1 MLTKKPLLM
10 KKLIVIISSLLLSIS
25 VKAQTE
31 ISLDNSLSGSLNQG
45 KTNIIGV
52 NFTGNNSFDFGKHVA
67 LDLGT
72 NYNVQYTPELSQNE
86 LIQKANFGYNKEHWD
101 LFTTYQYNYSLVRSI
116 QADNWLGI
124 GGGVKEKFNW
134 GKASLSYAFLY
145 QNTDYMVN
153 PNTNKLRHSIRAK
166 IKIEKK
172 SFGLST
178 EYYYQPNIK
187 DFNDC
192 IIYGTTKLTLFPT
205 KPFNFII
212 QDQMNF
218 RSTSDVQ
225 MINNLTFGIAYK
237 FVKKIVK

>member
-1 MLTKKPLLM
+1 M
-10 KKLIVIISSLLLSIS
+10 KKLLLVSLLIFS
-25 VKAQTE
+25 VKSYAQTE

-45 KTNIIGV
+45 KNGDIIGV
-52 NFTGNNSFDFGKHVA
+52 NFTGNNSLDFGKHIA

-101 LFTTYQYNYSLVRSI
+101 LFTTYQYNYSLTRGI

-124 GGGVKEKFNW
+124 GGGVKEKFKW

-145 QNTDYMVN
+145 QNTDYMMD

-166 IKIEKK
+166 IKIEKNL
-172 SFGLST
+172 FGLST
-178 EYYYQPNIK
+178 EYYYQPNIR
-187 DFNDC
+187 DFSDC
-192 IIYGTTKLTLFPT
+192 IIYGTTKLTIFPN
-205 KPFNFII
+205 KPLNFII

-218 RSTSDVQ
+218 RSTSDVK
-225 MINNLTFGIAYK
+225 MINNLTFGVGYK
-237 FVKKIVK
+237 FNKKFQK

>member
-1 MLTKKPLLM
+1 M
-10 KKLIVIISSLLLSIS
+10 KKLFIIATLLFSIQS
-25 VKAQTE
+25 YAQTE

-45 KTNIIGV
+45 KDGNIIGV
-52 NFTGNNSFDFGKHVA
+52 NFTGNNSFDFGKHIA

-101 LFTTYQYNYSLVRSI
+101 LFTTYQYNYSLTRGI

-124 GGGVKEKFNW
+124 GGGVKEKFSW

-145 QNTDYMVN
+145 QNTDYMVD

-172 SFGLST
+172 NFGFST

-205 KPFNFII
+205 KPLNFII

-218 RSTSDVQ
+218 RSTSDVK
-225 MINNLTFGIAYK
+225 MMNNLTFGIAYK
-237 FVKKIVK
+237 FNKKFVK

>member
-1 MLTKKPLLM
+1 MRKLFLIALLILT
-10 KKLIVIISSLLLSIS
+10 
-25 VKAQTE
+25 VKSYAQTE

-45 KTNIIGV
+45 KSGNIIGV
-52 NFTGNNSFDFGKHVA
+52 NFTGNNSFDFGKHIA

-72 NYNVQYTPELSQNE
+72 NYNTQYTPELTQNE
-86 LIQKANFGYNKEHWD
+86 LIQKVNLGYNKEHWD

-116 QADNWLGI
+116 QSDNWLGI
-124 GGGVKEKFNW
+124 GGGIKEKFSW

-145 QNTDYMVN
+145 QNTDYMLN
-153 PNTNKLRHSIRAK
+153 PSTNKLRHSIRAK

-172 SFGLST
+172 KFGITT

-218 RSTSDVQ
+218 RSTSDVR
-225 MINNLTFGIAYK
+225 MMNNLTFGIAYK
-237 FVKKIVK
+237 FTKKTVK

>member
-1 MLTKKPLLM
+1 MKRLFIIATLLF
-10 KKLIVIISSLLLSIS
+10 SINS
-25 VKAQTE
+25 YAQTE

-45 KTNIIGV
+45 KSGNIIGV
-52 NFTGNNSFDFGKHVA
+52 NFTGNNSFDFGKHIA

-101 LFTTYQYNYSLVRSI
+101 LFTTYQYNYSLTRGIKS
-116 QADNWLGI
+116 DNWLGI
-124 GGGVKEKFNW
+124 GGGVKEKFSW

-145 QNTDYMVN
+145 QNTDYMVD
-153 PNTNKLRHSIRAK
+153 PNTNNLRHSIRAK

-172 SFGLST
+172 TFGLST

-192 IIYGTTKLTLFPT
+192 IIYGTTKLILFPS
-205 KPFNFII
+205 KPLNFII

-218 RSTSDVQ
+218 RSISTVK

-237 FVKKIVK
+237 FTKKIVK

>member
-1 MLTKKPLLM
+1 MRKLFLIALLILT
-10 KKLIVIISSLLLSIS
+10 
-25 VKAQTE
+25 VKSYAQTE

-45 KTNIIGV
+45 KSGNIIGV
-52 NFTGNNSFDFGKHVA
+52 NFTGNNSFDFGKHIA

-72 NYNVQYTPELSQNE
+72 NYNTQYTPELTQNE
-86 LIQKANFGYNKEHWD
+86 LIQKVNLGYNKEHWD

-116 QADNWLGI
+116 QSDNWLGI
-124 GGGVKEKFNW
+124 GGGIKEKFSW

-145 QNTDYMVN
+145 QNTDYMLN
-153 PNTNKLRHSIRAK
+153 PSTNKLRHSIRAK

-172 SFGLST
+172 KFGITT

-218 RSTSDVQ
+218 RSISDVR
-225 MINNLTFGIAYK
+225 MMNNLTFGIAYK
-237 FVKKIVK
+237 FTKKIVK

>member
-1 MLTKKPLLM
+1 M
-10 KKLIVIISSLLLSIS
+10 KNLFLLLFVLFSI
-25 VKAQTE
+25 KTYAQTE
-31 ISLDNSLSGSLNQG
+31 ISLDNSLSGSFNQG
-45 KTNIIGV
+45 KSNIIGL
-52 NFTGNNSFDFGKHVA
+52 NFTGNNSFDFGKHIA

-72 NYNVQYTPELSQNE
+72 NYNTQYTPILTQNE
-86 LIQKANFGYNKEHWD
+86 LIQKANLGYNKEHWD

-116 QADNWLGI
+116 QSDNWLGI
-124 GGGVKEKFNW
+124 GGCIKEKFNW

-145 QNTDYMVN
+145 QNTDYMIN
-153 PNTNKLRHSIRAK
+153 TSTNKLRHSIRAK

-172 SFGLST
+172 KFGITT

-218 RSTSDVQ
+218 RSTSDVR
-225 MINNLTFGIAYK
+225 MMNNLTFGIAYK
-237 FVKKIVK
+237 FTKKIVK

>member
-1 MLTKKPLLM
+1 MILT
-10 KKLIVIISSLLLSIS
+10 
-25 VKAQTE
+25 VKSYAQTE

-45 KTNIIGV
+45 KSGNIIGV
-52 NFTGNNSFDFGKHVA
+52 NFTGNNSFDVGKHIA

-72 NYNVQYTPELSQNE
+72 NYNTQYTPELTQNE
-86 LIQKANFGYNKEHWD
+86 LIQKVNLGYNKEHWD

-116 QADNWLGI
+116 QSDNWLGI
-124 GGGVKEKFNW
+124 GGGIKEKFNW

-145 QNTDYMVN
+145 QNTDYMIN
-153 PNTNKLRHSIRAK
+153 PSTNKLRHSIRAK

-172 SFGLST
+172 KFGITT

-218 RSTSDVQ
+218 RSTSDVR
-225 MINNLTFGIAYK
+225 MMNNLTFGIAYK
-237 FVKKIVK
+237 FTKKIVK

>member
-1 MLTKKPLLM
+1 M
-10 KKLIVIISSLLLSIS
+10 KKILIIATFLFSIKS
-25 VKAQTE
+25 YSQTE

-45 KTNIIGV
+45 KSGNIIGV
-52 NFTGNNSFDFGKHVA
+52 NFTGNNSFDFGKHIA

-86 LIQKANFGYNKEHWD
+86 LIQKVNLGYNKEHWD
-101 LFTTYQYNYSLVRSI
+101 LFTTYQYNYSLVRNI

-124 GGGVKEKFNW
+124 GGGIKEKFDW

-145 QNTDYMVN
+145 QNTDYMFN

-166 IKIEKK
+166 VKIDKK
-172 SFGLST
+172 LFSLST
-178 EYYYQPNIK
+178 EYYYQPNIEDVK
-187 DFNDC
+187 DY
-192 IIYGTTKLTLFPT
+192 IVYGTAKLTLLT
-205 KPFNFII
+205 GKPINFII

-218 RSTSDVQ
+218 RSISDVK
-225 MINNLTFGIAYK
+225 MINNLTFGVSYK